1 MPLPSIYDASVNASL
16 CKRIDALTRQSQR
29 LWGKMTVSQML
40 KHLAV
45 PYNDLLVNTS
55 SKSPLRILGILFMK
69 STLTNEKPFRKN
81 APTAKNFII
90 KEEPDFEY
98 SKNDLK
104 SKMLNIHNRGKEYF
118 EGKEH
123 PLLGKLTAVQW
134 NNMLYKHLDHHLRQ
148 FGV

>member
-1 MPLPSIYDASVNASL
+1 MPLPSIYDASVSASL
-16 CKRIDALTRQSQR
+16 CKRIDALTRQSMR

-40 KHLAV
+40 KHLTV
-45 PYNDLLVNTS
+45 PYNDLLENTS

-69 STLTNEKPFRKN
+69 STLTNEKPFIKN

-90 KEEPDFEY
+90 HGEPDFEF

-104 SKMLNIHNRGKEYF
+104 SKMLNIHNRGNGFF

-134 NNMLYKHLDHHLRQ
+134 SNMLYKHLDHHLRQ

>member
-1 MPLPSIYDASVNASL
+1 MPLPSIYDSSVNETL
-16 CKRIDALTRQSQR
+16 VGRIDALTNQSMP
-29 LWGKMTVSQML
+29 LWGKMSVSQML

-45 PYNDLLVNTS
+45 PYNDLLENIS

-90 KEEPDFEY
+90 KDEPDFEY

-104 SKMLNIHNRGKEYF
+104 SKMLNLHNRGVEFF

-123 PLLGKLTAVQW
+123 PLLGRLTAVQW
-134 NNMLYKHLDHHLRQ
+134 NNMLYKQDRKTH
-148 FGV
+148 V

>member
-1 MPLPSIYDASVNASL
+1 MPLPSIYDSSVNETL
-16 CKRIDALTRQSQR
+16 VGRIDALTNQSMP
-29 LWGKMTVSQML
+29 LWGKMSVSQML

-55 SKSPLRILGILFMK
+55 SKSPLIILGILFMK

-90 KEEPDFEY
+90 KDEPDFEY

-123 PLLGKLTAVQW
+123 LLLGKLTAVQW